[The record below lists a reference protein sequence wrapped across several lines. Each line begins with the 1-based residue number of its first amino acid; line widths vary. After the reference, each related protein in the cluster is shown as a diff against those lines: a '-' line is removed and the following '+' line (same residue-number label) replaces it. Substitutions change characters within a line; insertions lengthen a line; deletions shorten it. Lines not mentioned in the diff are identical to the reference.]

1 MLGNQNERNVKPTL
15 QPTPTPTI
23 APTPELNGMKLL
35 VNGRSLNPGQA
46 VFDIENGQLIFSIAT
61 NSYGKYDQDS
71 IITVTAYPT
80 VDGSTVILGGTT
92 SLSGN
97 TGTILARGTEW
108 SMTASITLP
117 PGIAIPIPTATPVP
131 VSWPR

>member
-15 QPTPTPTI
+15 QPTPPPTI
-23 APTPELNGMKLL
+23 APPPELNGMKLL

-46 VFDIENGQLIFSIAT
+46 VFDIENGQLVFSIT
-61 NSYGKYDQDS
+61 PNSYGKYDQDS
-71 IITVTAYPT
+71 IITLTAYPT

-92 SLSGN
+92 SLNGN

-131 VSWPR
+131 VSWLR